1 MIVLVAD
8 FLLERCHEV
17 LDRASCDYEIDRTG
31 HLRCNCENPD
41 ARTAAALDLMAFVL
55 WLAEL
60 DVTGEVFLRMLAD
73 AHADHPDYRPEWH
86 PLP

>member
-1 MIVLVAD
+1 MVLYTYQPEQHGWLRLGVSARRTVSVA
-8 FLLERCHEV
+8 ETP
-17 LDRASCDYEIDRTG
+17 SG
-31 HLRCNCENPD
+31 G
-41 ARTAAALDLMAFVL
+41 
-55 WLAEL
+55 LAEL

>member
-1 MIVLVAD
+1 MLVAD

-31 HLRCNCENPD
+31 RLRCNCENPD
-41 ARTAAALDLMAFVL
+41 TRTAAALDLMAFVL

-60 DVTGEVFLRMLAD
+60 DLTGEMFLRMLAD
-73 AHADHPDYRPEWH
+73 AHADHPDYSPEWH
-86 PLP
+86 RLP